1 MSIKNN
7 TNLPTSDSIVTQEL
21 NSMNRELSE
30 KQIHVSIVV
39 PAYNEQKRIPDTL
52 EKISRFCR
60 TKPYNTEII
69 VVDDGSIDSTTQIV
83 EELISSCDYKDL
95 RLIRNEHKGKA
106 VAVRTGMLDANGDVV
121 LFTDADLATPIEAID
136 DILPYFEQG
145 YDIVIG
151 SREGM
156 NARRIGEPVYRH
168 IMGRVF
174 NWIVQ
179 SVALSGIKDT
189 QCGFKAFRNEAAQN
203 VFKRMKLYGP
213 NTKIIKNSAVTAF
226 DVEILFIGKKLG
238 YKIKAVPVQ
247 WTYGVGTK
255 VNPIRDTL
263 RNFSDVLRVRL
274 NIWRGFYDK

>member
-1 MSIKNN
+1 MSIKNK
-7 TNLPTSDSIVTQEL
+7 TNLSTDESMAAQEC
-21 NSMNRELSE
+21 NNKNVELSE
-30 KQIHVSIVV
+30 KQIDVTIVV

-52 EKISRFCR
+52 EKITGFCSS
-60 TKPYNTEII
+60 KAYSTEII
-69 VVDDGSIDSTTQIV
+69 VVDDGSIDNTPQIV
-83 EELISSCDYKDL
+83 EELITKCDYKDL

-106 VAVRTGMLDANGDVV
+106 VAVRTGMLSANGDIV

-136 DILPYFEQG
+136 DILPYFDQG
-145 YDIVIG
+145 YDVVIG

-156 NARRIGEPVYRH
+156 NARRIGEPIYRH

-179 SVALSGIKDT
+179 SVALAGIKDT
-189 QCGFKAFRNEAAQN
+189 QCGFKAFRKEAAQN

-213 NTKIIKNSAVTAF
+213 DTKIIKSSAVTAF
-226 DVEILFIGKKLG
+226 DVEVLFISKKLG

-255 VNPIRDTL
+255 VNPIRDTM

-274 NIWRGFYDK
+274 NIWRGLYDE